1 MDSYSKRD
9 QDIFYF
15 GIDETARAYM
25 METAR
30 WAKFLALIGLILT
43 GMLSVGL
50 VFLIFGSSEIAK
62 QFGSAYGVGYGIG
75 MFLFYLFI
83 ILIILYPSLT
93 LLRFAKRIKPALATG
108 NNEQFNDAIKNLK
121 NTFKFWG
128 IYMII
133 FLAIYGI
140 SIIFIIIGTVASGL

>member
-1 MDSYSKRD
+1 MESYKREEG
-9 QDIFYF
+9 IFHL

-25 METAR
+25 LETSR

-43 GMLSVGL
+43 GMLSIGL
-50 VFLIFGSSEIAK
+50 VFLIFGSSEISK
-62 QFGSAYGVGYGIG
+62 QFGAAYGIGYGIG

-93 LLRFAKRIKPALATG
+93 LLRFSKKIKPALQTG

-128 IYMII
+128 IYMIV
-133 FLAIYGI
+133 FLAIYCI
-140 SIIFIIIGTVASGL
+140 SILFIILGTVVSGF